1 MNMFDRLVD
10 EALKNAKE
18 LSPLR
23 VVVEKELLHHDILR
37 TLSKEGLLS
46 GLTFMGGTCLRL
58 CYGSNRLSEDLDF
71 TGGKEFN
78 KELLSNMSQVLIDSL
93 KAKYELFIEISE
105 PKHESGNVDTWVI
118 KVQTRPERKEMP
130 TQRINIEICAIPS
143 YQPKPMLLL
152 NPYGVDLG
160 TGGLILQAES
170 REEILAD
177 KIIAFALRKNRIKYR
192 DLWDIVWLYQSNVKL
207 SFDLVQ
213 KKIEDHKQSNKVF
226 INLLNKRKDA
236 LMKPGASGKKEFIA
250 ETQRFLAANVVKNTI
265 QQDNYWLFL
274 VNLTSDFSEQ
284 ITEKISP

>member
-10 EALKNAKE
+10 EALKNTQE

-71 TGGKEFN
+71 TGGKDFS

-93 KAKYELFIEISE
+93 KSKYELFIQITE
-105 PKHESGNVDTWVI
+105 PKRESGNVDTWVLKI
-118 KVQTRPERKEMP
+118 QTRPEQREMP
-130 TQRINIEICAIPS
+130 TQRINIDICAIPS

-152 NPYGVDLG
+152 NPYGVDMG
-160 TGGLILQAES
+160 TGGLILQVES

-177 KIIAFALRKNRIKYR
+177 KIVAFALRKNRIKYR
-192 DLWDIVWLYQSNVKL
+192 DLWDIAWLYQNKITL
-207 SFDLVQ
+207 SLDFIH
-213 KKIEDHKQSNKVF
+213 KKIRDHNHTDKTFVN
-226 INLLNKRKDA
+226 ILNKRKDSLIEHSDA
-236 LMKPGASGKKEFIA
+236 CKKEFTS
-250 ETQRFLAANVVKNTI
+250 EMQRFLPADVVRSTI

-274 VNLTSDFSEQ
+274 INLVSDLCEQ
-284 ITEKISP
+284 IVD